1 MPKSYVKKYIYLR
14 KWPPLFW
21 PLISVLKITVVER
34 FVRTIKCFIIIIFL
48 GEIGGNMELFLGC
61 SLLHAL
67 HIQRT

>member
-1 MPKSYVKKYIYLR
+1 MFLQVGFKSLSYEKHEQKPAYDWIAM
-14 KWPPLFW
+14 F
-21 PLISVLKITVVER
+21 
-34 FVRTIKCFIIIIFL
+34 